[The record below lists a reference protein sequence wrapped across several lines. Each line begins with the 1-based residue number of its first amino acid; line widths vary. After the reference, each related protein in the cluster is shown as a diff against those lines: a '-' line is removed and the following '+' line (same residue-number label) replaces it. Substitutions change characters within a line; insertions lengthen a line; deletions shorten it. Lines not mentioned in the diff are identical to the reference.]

1 MARVDDI
8 KAFLGIDASDT
19 SQDAIIT
26 ATAAAAEA
34 EIAEALD
41 LDSLTESEYTE
52 MYDVEDSRQDT
63 LRLRR
68 WANSITSVADGGE
81 SLDASDYYTRADRW
95 LCLKNKS
102 TYFSHGRQTVQ
113 VVYLSGFSTIPADLD
128 QAITLLAVDILN
140 KTDDKQSE
148 TIGAYSY
155 KKFERG
161 DESTAMGGW
170 PPVVYRIVSRYIA
183 IIPGRTY

>member
-8 KAFLGIDASDT
+8 KSYLGLNASDT
-19 SQDAIIT
+19 SQDGIIL
-26 ATAAAAEA
+26 AASLSAEA

-41 LDSLTESEYTE
+41 LDSLSEATYTE
-52 MYDVEDSRQDT
+52 KYDVEEAGQDT

-68 WANSITSVADGGE
+68 WANSITSVTNGDTAIIAD
-81 SLDASDYYTRADRW
+81 DYYVRADRW
-95 LCLKNKS
+95 LCLIARAAEFA
-102 TYFSHGRQTVQ
+102 YGRQSVTVE
-113 VVYLSGFSTIPADLD
+113 YLSGFAAIPADLD
-128 QAITLLAVDILN
+128 QAITLLAVDIMK

-161 DESTAMGGW
+161 DQGDFGGW
-170 PPVVYRIVSRYIA
+170 PPIVYRIVSRYMA
-183 IIPGRTY
+183 VIPGRTY